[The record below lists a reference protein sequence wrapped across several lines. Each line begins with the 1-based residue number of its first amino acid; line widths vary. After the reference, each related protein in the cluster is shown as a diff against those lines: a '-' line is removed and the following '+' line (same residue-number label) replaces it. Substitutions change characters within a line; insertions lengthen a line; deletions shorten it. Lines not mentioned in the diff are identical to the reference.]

1 MKKIYSWVIGRRK
14 SLCLQILFI
23 VLLYA
28 ATNYIPF
35 HPYIYAAQKDIKK
48 EDIAAEVNSVPIS
61 RQELSDL
68 VSATIPRITGHRTL
82 PEERMTFFKTQ
93 ALNQLI
99 GQELLYQEAKR
110 EKIKAK
116 KSEIE
121 EELKKIKNRYP
132 DEKAFN
138 EDIKR
143 KGLTADEIKKG
154 LERYLLITKI
164 MKAKE
169 KEIDEKVVIKDE
181 DLLPY
186 YEKNKDKF
194 ILPEQIRIRQIL
206 VSVDPG
212 AGDQEWKEAE
222 KRAGEISGKAIKGED
237 FAKLAREFSDDKE
250 TRENGGD
257 VGLMH
262 KGQMPMPE
270 IEEFAFSI
278 KVGDISQPVRTIYG
292 YLVIKVEEKK
302 PQKLLQFSELNKDL
316 LKTELS
322 DSVKRSQREE
332 WLKGLKEKA
341 DIKIYEK

>member
-1 MKKIYSWVIGRRK
+1 MKRIYSWVIGRRK
-14 SLCLQILFI
+14 GLCLQILFI
-23 VLLYA
+23 AFSYA
-28 ATNYIPF
+28 VSYHLSF

-48 EDIAAEVNSVPIS
+48 EDIAADVNSVPITKK
-61 RQELSDL
+61 EVSDL
-68 VSATIPRITGHRTL
+68 VSSTLPRITGHRTL
-82 PEERMTFFKTQ
+82 SEERMRFFRAQ

-99 GQELLYQEAKR
+99 EQELLYQEAKR
-110 EKIKAK
+110 EKIKVK
-116 KSEIE
+116 KAEIE
-121 EELKKIKNRYP
+121 EELKKIENRYP
-132 DEKAFN
+132 DEKTFN
-138 EDIKR
+138 EDIKK

-154 LERYLLITKI
+154 LERYLLISKI
-164 MKAKE
+164 MKTKE

-212 AGDQEWKEAE
+212 AGEQEWMEAE
-222 KRAGEISGKAIKGED
+222 KKAKGISEKAIKGED
-237 FAKLAREFSDDKE
+237 FANLAKEFSDDKE

-262 KGQMPMPE
+262 KGQMPLPE
-270 IEEFAFSI
+270 IEEIAFSL
-278 KVGDISQPVRTIYG
+278 KVGDVSVPIRIIYG
-292 YLVIKVEEKK
+292 WLVIKIEEKK

-316 LKTELS
+316 LKTELMTS
-322 DSVKRSQREE
+322 AKKSKKEE
-332 WLKGLKEKA
+332 WLKGIKEKV

>member
-1 MKKIYSWVIGRRK
+1 MKRIYSWVIGRHK
-14 SLCLQILFI
+14 GLCLQIIFI
-23 VLLYA
+23 VFSYA
-28 ATNYIPF
+28 AFYLLGL

-48 EDIAAEVNSVPIS
+48 EDIAAEVNSVPITKK
-61 RQELSDL
+61 EVSDL
-68 VSATIPRITGHRTL
+68 VSSTLLRITGHRTL
-82 PEERMTFFKTQ
+82 PEERMRFFRTQ

-99 GQELLYQEAKR
+99 DQELFYREAKR
-110 EKIKAK
+110 EKIKVK

-132 DEKAFN
+132 DEKTFN
-138 EDIKR
+138 EDIKK

-164 MKAKE
+164 MKSKE

-194 ILPEQIRIRQIL
+194 ILPEQIRIRQIMI
-206 VSVDPG
+206 SVDPG
-212 AGDQEWKEAE
+212 AGEQEWKKAE
-222 KRAGEISGKAIKGED
+222 KRAEEISGKAIKGED
-237 FAKLAREFSDDKE
+237 FANLAREFSDDKE

-262 KGQMPMPE
+262 KGQMPLPE

-278 KVGDISQPVRTIYG
+278 KAGDISQPVRTIYG
-292 YLVIKVEEKK
+292 YLVIKVEEKR
-302 PQKLLQFSELNKDL
+302 PQKLLKYSELNKDL
-316 LKTELS
+316 LKAELS
-322 DSVKRSQREE
+322 DSTKRSQREE
-332 WLKGLKEKA
+332 WIKGLKEKA

>member
-1 MKKIYSWVIGRRK
+1 MKRIYSWVTGRRK
-14 SLCLQILFI
+14 GLCLQIIFI
-23 VLLYA
+23 AFSYVASCHLSL
-28 ATNYIPF
+28 
-35 HPYIYAAQKDIKK
+35 HPYTYAAQNDIKK
-48 EDIAAEVNSVPIS
+48 EDIAAEVNSVPIT
-61 RQELSDL
+61 RKAVSDL
-68 VSATIPRITGHRTL
+68 VSSNLPRITGHRTL
-82 PEERMTFFKTQ
+82 PEDRMRFFTAQ

-99 GQELLYQEAKR
+99 EQELLYQEAKR

-132 DEKAFN
+132 DEKSFN

-143 KGLTADEIKKG
+143 NGLTVNEIKKG

-164 MKAKE
+164 MKTKE

-222 KRAGEISGKAIKGED
+222 KRAGEISGKAIKGDD
-237 FAKLAREFSDDKE
+237 FAKLASEFSDDKD

-292 YLVIKVEEKK
+292 YLVIKVEEKR

-322 DSVKRSQREE
+322 GSTKRSQREE